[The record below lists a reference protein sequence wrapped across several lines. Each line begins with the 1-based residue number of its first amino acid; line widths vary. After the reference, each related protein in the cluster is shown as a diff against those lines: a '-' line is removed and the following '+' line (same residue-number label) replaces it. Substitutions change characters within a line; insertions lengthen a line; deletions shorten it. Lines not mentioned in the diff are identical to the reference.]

1 MEEIAILNEE
11 QLSKV
16 SGGVGMPTIS
26 TEWYTG
32 PIFVYTIQ
40 KKIAC
45 VCLPSDMGPPWRPFC
60 GINNI
65 KNPDLIYEGHKLL
78 IPYKG

>member
-1 MEEIAILNEE
+1 MEEITILNEE

-40 KKIAC
+40 KKIA
-45 VCLPSDMGPPWRPFC
+45 
-60 GINNI
+60 
-65 KNPDLIYEGHKLL
+65 
-78 IPYKG
+78 

>member
-1 MEEIAILNEE
+1 MQAIFYIVKERMEEITILNEE

-26 TEWYTG
+26 IEWYTG

-40 KKIAC
+40 KKIA
-45 VCLPSDMGPPWRPFC
+45 
-60 GINNI
+60 
-65 KNPDLIYEGHKLL
+65 
-78 IPYKG
+78 

>member
-1 MEEIAILNEE
+1 MQAIFYIVKERNNRKEEITILNEE

-32 PIFVYTIQ
+32 SIFVYTIQ
-40 KKIAC
+40 KKIA
-45 VCLPSDMGPPWRPFC
+45 
-60 GINNI
+60 
-65 KNPDLIYEGHKLL
+65 
-78 IPYKG
+78 